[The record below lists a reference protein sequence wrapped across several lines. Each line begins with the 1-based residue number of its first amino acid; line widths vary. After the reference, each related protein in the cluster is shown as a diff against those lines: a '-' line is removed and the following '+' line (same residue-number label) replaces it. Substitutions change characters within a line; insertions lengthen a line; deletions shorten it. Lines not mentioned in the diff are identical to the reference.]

1 MMSGLTGMDAEGRGI
16 ARASRFSACVAAL
29 SFLVQILAFVLS
41 PDGRVAFASGA
52 AGAAL
57 AMSGEF
63 CRAEDGHGGG
73 RPERP
78 SAHHHCAFCPI
89 SHSDPAL
96 DGVVPGPALP
106 APRTAPE
113 ESAEARVAEPPAR
126 PPTGWTSSW
135 SSRAPPRLS

>member
-1 MMSGLTGMDAEGRGI
+1 MSGLTGRSAEDRGE
-16 ARASRFSACVAAL
+16 ARASRFSACIAAL

-41 PDGRVAFASGA
+41 PEGRIAFASGA

-63 CRAEDGHGGG
+63 CRADGHGGG
-73 RPERP
+73 PQERP
-78 SAHHHCAFCPI
+78 SAHHHCAFCPV
-89 SHSDPAL
+89 SDSDAAL
-96 DGVVPGPALP
+96 DGVVPGPAVATP
-106 APRTAPE
+106 HAATA
-113 ESAEARVAEPPAR
+113 ESAVARVAEAPAR